1 MDDMEAIVKPN
12 SVQDSLAKASGWILD
27 VDGTLM
33 QSALPGGEG
42 GKAID
47 GAAELIEE
55 LREKGK
61 RIVIC
66 TQASNITPREC
77 AAGLAA
83 AGLPVEAD
91 DMVTAGLAA
100 ALILKNKYPGGR
112 ILALGESGLTVPLQ
126 NAGLNLAEPGAP
138 EEIDVVMVGHA
149 HAYEA
154 WWIDSACRA
163 IDAGAG
169 FYTTTDDFWFNGG
182 LGRSVAPTAA
192 IAAAIEAVIGIQATV
207 VGKPSALLGGVL
219 LQKLGLKGHAVV
231 VVDDT
236 IPHGIRLAH
245 NMGAHSV
252 MPLTGTSTREDA
264 ERSPEKPTLICDSVN
279 DLRRLI

>member
-1 MDDMEAIVKPN
+1 MEAII
-12 SVQDSLAKASGWILD
+12 DSTSDLSFLAQSSGWIFD

-33 QSALPGGEG
+33 RSTRPGGQG
-42 GKAID
+42 GEAIA
-47 GAAELIEE
+47 GAADLINQ
-55 LREKGK
+55 LRSRDKS
-61 RIVIC
+61 VLVC
-66 TQASNITPREC
+66 TQASNITPGEC

-83 AGLPVEAD
+83 AGLPVGED
-91 DMVTAGLAA
+91 DMVTAGFAA
-100 ALILKNKYPGGR
+100 SLILKDKYPAGR
-112 ILALGESGLTVPLQ
+112 VLALGERGLTEPLQ
-126 NAGLNLAEPGAP
+126 NAGLNLAGSGAP
-138 EEIDVVMVGHA
+138 EEIDAVMVGHT

-163 IDAGAG
+163 INAGAG

-182 LGRSVAPTAA
+182 LDSIVAPTAA
-192 IAAAIEAVIGIQATV
+192 IAAAIEAVIGVRATV
-207 VGKPSALLGGVL
+207 VGKPSALLGDIL
-219 LQKLGLKGHAVV
+219 LQKLGLDGHEVV
-231 VVDDT
+231 VVDDN

-252 MPLTGTSTREDA
+252 MPLTGNSTREDA